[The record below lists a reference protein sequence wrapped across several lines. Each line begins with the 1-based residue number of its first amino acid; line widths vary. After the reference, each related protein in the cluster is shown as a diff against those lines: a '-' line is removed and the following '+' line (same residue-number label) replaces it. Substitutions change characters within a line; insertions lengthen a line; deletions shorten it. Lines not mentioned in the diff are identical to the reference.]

1 MYFELRMEFDA
12 ETTIDQGGKGAPGLA
27 ALKALRTLRAL
38 RPLRAISRWQGMK
51 VCAFHEVYIFSSL

>member
-1 MYFELRMEFDA
+1 MYFELRIEFDPDA
-12 ETTIDQGGKGAPGLA
+12 ASDQAKSGASSLA

-51 VCAFHEVYIFSSL
+51 VFIPRYR